1 MSLLYLLYRF
11 SIFSVQL
18 WESTFGGMT
27 SKVLE
32 NIKAERKR
40 QEITQQDMADRM
52 ELSLSAYGKFERG
65 ETQTTQDKVE
75 KAASILGKDISCMFL
90 GYRPSSSGDR
100 SLEENK
106 ENRYLSELESL
117 RKENEELRRTVEAK
131 DELIA
136 SLKHTVSVLEQI
148 RTMYEKGLPKND

>member
-1 MSLLYLLYRF
+1 
-11 SIFSVQL
+11 
-18 WESTFGGMT
+18 MT

-75 KAASILGKDISCMFL
+75 KASSILRKDISCMFL
-90 GYRPSSSGDR
+90 GYLPSSSGDG

-117 RKENEELRRTVEAK
+117 RKENEDLRRTVEAK

-148 RTMYEKGLPKND
+148 RTMYEKGIPKND

>member
-1 MSLLYLLYRF
+1 
-11 SIFSVQL
+11 
-18 WESTFGGMT
+18 MT

-32 NIKAERKR
+32 NIKAERER
-40 QEITQQDMADRM
+40 QNLTQQDMADRM
-52 ELSLSAYGKFERG
+52 GLSLSTYGKFERG
-65 ETQTTQDKVE
+65 ETKTTQDKVE
-75 KAASILGKDISCMFL
+75 NASSVLGKDASCMFL

>member
-1 MSLLYLLYRF
+1 
-11 SIFSVQL
+11 
-18 WESTFGGMT
+18 MT

-75 KAASILGKDISCMFL
+75 KASSILGKDISCMFL
-90 GYRPSSSGDR
+90 GY
-100 SLEENK
+100 
-106 ENRYLSELESL
+106 
-117 RKENEELRRTVEAK
+117 
-131 DELIA
+131 
-136 SLKHTVSVLEQI
+136 
-148 RTMYEKGLPKND
+148 LP